1 MCQQVSNGSVA
12 ILYFTN
18 TEQFGRQTA
27 ASQYFLQMAGF
38 LGIPVI
44 AWNAD
49 NAGLESVRYVYL
61 MIFAN
66 IPCSNLPP
74 SLYLINK
81 QYMYKSWDERQL
93 FEFVFDHYVTLQL
106 FVFSRFPSNGEIYS
120 LACQGCKN
128 TFFSFVRDKMNLMS
142 RGMVH

>member
-1 MCQQVSNGSVA
+1 
-12 ILYFTN
+12 
-18 TEQFGRQTA
+18 
-27 ASQYFLQMAGF
+27 MAGF

-66 IPCSNLPP
+66 IPCSNLPQ
-74 SLYLINK
+74 SLYLIYK
-81 QYMYKSWDERQL
+81 HYMFKSWDERQL

-128 TFFSFVRDKMNLMS
+128 TFFSFVRDKMNFMS
-142 RGMVH
+142 RGKVH